1 MRSWRD
7 PSRSQRQHSPRK
19 LSSARPLTNEG
30 GNRQPLMV
38 LGGEWMR
45 CSWRG
50 DTCRRGLSRGAGED
64 AFSYC
69 CWAVALSSSVNFMVF
84 LTRSL
89 SPLPALGSY
98 SHGVLLLFC
107 CPKSSPGK
115 AAASPL
121 TLCKAKKEAFSW
133 FSSFFP
139 VWVMNVLGIVIDLV
153 ATPSFSL

>member
-1 MRSWRD
+1 M
-7 PSRSQRQHSPRK
+7 
-19 LSSARPLTNEG
+19 
-30 GNRQPLMV
+30 
-38 LGGEWMR
+38 
-45 CSWRG
+45 
-50 DTCRRGLSRGAGED
+50 GLDED
-64 AFSYC
+64 AFSC
-69 CWAVALSSSVNFMVF
+69 GSQLLCVNFMVF

-89 SPLPALGSY
+89 SPLPALVGSY

-115 AAASPL
+115 AAAGPL
-121 TLCKAKKEAFSW
+121 ALCKAKKETFSW